1 MNLRDTL
8 ERIVW
13 TFVAG
18 ALGAIVGASLLDID
32 LWQAAAVAGLGDVAS
47 LVLIIARTRLS
58 VLPNPGAGLPG
69 LPTEDQ

>member
-8 ERIVW
+8 ERLVW

-18 ALGAIVGASLLDID
+18 ALGAVVGTAVIDID

-69 LPTEDQ
+69 LPTED